1 MPTYHKL
8 FFALAFILI
17 CATGCKKD
25 LLNTLPNDRLSSDVF
40 WRSENDAKLAVNA
53 IYPFLDS
60 TNLISWDGLTDIGH
74 TNQFFTNDAQV
85 ERGVY
90 DASNTKISGEWNL
103 AYRTIAAANYFLDN
117 VDKVPSTNTALLN
130 QLKGE
135 ARTLRAYAYIK
146 LAALFG
152 DVPLVTKSINIQEGR
167 ALTRTPL
174 AQVWDF
180 VDKELGEA
188 AALLPQT
195 YAAVDRGRI
204 TKGAALALQARANLF
219 AGRFQ
224 KAADAAKQVMDLNV
238 YSIYPQ
244 YGRLYTYAAENN
256 AEVILDKQ
264 YIKDVYPTNIF
275 AFLAPYSQKGSGT
288 ANWVV
293 PTKKLVDLY
302 PMNNGKDISDPTSGF
317 DPANPYANRDPRLRF
332 TVFVP
337 GDPLPDGRAFNPLP
351 NSGTPDA
358 IGSTF
363 FATSTGFTI
372 KKYINNEDFANI
384 VNSGINIILVRYAE
398 VLLTYAEAK
407 IELGQTD
414 QSVYEAINAIR
425 QRSDVNLP
433 PLSGL
438 SQTEL
443 RNAVRRERTLE
454 LAFDGLRL
462 FDIRRWRIAETVIP
476 GAIQGITYM
485 MNGQLTTVQVQAFE
499 KVFNRSRDYL
509 WPVPQKEK
517 ELNPGL
523 SQNPGW

>member
-1 MPTYHKL
+1 
-8 FFALAFILI
+8 
-17 CATGCKKD
+17 
-25 LLNTLPNDRLSSDVF
+25 
-40 WRSENDAKLAVNA
+40 
-53 IYPFLDS
+53 
-60 TNLISWDGLTDIGH
+60 
-74 TNQFFTNDAQV
+74 
-85 ERGVY
+85 
-90 DASNTKISGEWNL
+90 
-103 AYRTIAAANYFLDN
+103 
-117 VDKVPSTNTALLN
+117 
-130 QLKGE
+130 
-135 ARTLRAYAYIK
+135 
-146 LAALFG
+146 
-152 DVPLVTKSINIQEGR
+152 
-167 ALTRTPL
+167 
-174 AQVWDF
+174 
-180 VDKELGEA
+180 
-188 AALLPQT
+188 
-195 YAAVDRGRI
+195 
-204 TKGAALALQARANLF
+204 
-219 AGRFQ
+219 
-224 KAADAAKQVMDLNV
+224 
-238 YSIYPQ
+238 
-244 YGRLYTYAAENN
+244 
-256 AEVILDKQ
+256 VILDKQ

-302 PMNNGKDISDPTSGF
+302 PMSNGKDISDPTSGF

-337 GDPLPDGRAFNPLP
+337 GDPLPDGRTFNPLP

-443 RNAVRRERTLE
+443 RDAVRRERTLE